1 MAAGIAALQAGAE
14 GQALH
19 PAMDVAAGDIVI
31 DKYRYG
37 AMSCPAGNLARTLA
51 ALDTA
56 MAIITGTQTNLCCE
70 TTAREINMAGY
81 KVIFVA
87 DATASLTDAEHNA
100 ALLNLRLNFADV
112 RFAGEVLA
120 MIGG

>member
-1 MAAGIAALQAGAE
+1 MALTF
-14 GQALH
+14 
-19 PAMDVAAGDIVI
+19 DYKVRD
-31 DKYRYG
+31 RT
-37 AMSCPAGNLARTLA
+37 GNLARTFA
-51 ALDTA
+51 SLDTA
-56 MAIITGTQTNLCCE
+56 MAVITGTQTNLCCE

-81 KVIFVA
+81 RVIFVA